1 VCISSIGKENQQFAK
16 SLMVLSSDRLN
27 KRQTALLINK
37 GWSEY
42 SVRLNSSSLT
52 SSSFRSSSYP
62 LLFTLGLAF
71 TLTSQALYTIPAFAL
86 ESPPIPDST
95 SFAPVV
101 PFQVISSIELDTQS
115 QQLLIQGNL
124 PFKANESYR
133 VKTLSR
139 PARVVVEFPNTQ
151 LSLTKKFFK
160 FDHPAIRE
168 LEAQTLN
175 GEKPTSRITLYL
187 RSAKQLKSF
196 QVSPQNTLL
205 SLSLPQS
212 NQEAKDD
219 IVSMAASAL
228 PIPSAPK
235 STAPPVPEASQQR
248 PSALTESLPIPEG
261 ASVIQDISYRDGLLL
276 IKSNTG
282 KQVIPKNRF
291 VLSDPSRLVLDLDKA
306 VVADKKLLKPIYING
321 DSISQVRVG
330 QFNADTV
337 RLVIESQNPERLQM
351 AYEGVDKS
359 VLSVSNAL
367 GMSVSQLPAAAS
379 LGNVQDVKIY
389 KDGGDTIIR
398 LSATAPIVH
407 RLVKDDSK
415 ILVELA
421 NLSAKQGGIPFEKT
435 QFPQLEYVKLDAL
448 TPGEPNSKL
457 VIDTQASD
465 VEMARRYSADR
476 KILEIKLFDN
486 NSAIHSATGRY
497 FPSTEGALAS
507 AGRSPYPARVVIDPG
522 HGGKDMGANREGYM
536 EKELNLTVA
545 LKLKR
550 SLEARGIKVY
560 MTRSSDIFLP
570 LSQITQITNDIRP
583 DLFVSVHTNSSTN
596 PSIYGIETYYY
607 TPQSVALAKR
617 VHNRMVNNVSS
628 PDRGVRKAMFYV
640 IHHTSVPAILCEMG
654 YISNEAERA
663 SLFSEHRKQKTA
675 DAIAEGVV
683 DYLKARVSASAK

>member
-1 VCISSIGKENQQFAK
+1 VSVKTSSFK
-16 SLMVLSSDRLN
+16 
-27 KRQTALLINK
+27 
-37 GWSEY
+37 
-42 SVRLNSSSLT
+42 
-52 SSSFRSSSYP
+52 SSSFKTSSCK
-62 LLFTLGLAF
+62 LLLALGLSL
-71 TLTSQALYTIPAFAL
+71 TLAPPSLLSLFALPAFAQDA
-86 ESPPIPDST
+86 PPIPEAS
-95 SFAPVV
+95 SAV
-101 PFQVISSIELDTQS
+101 PDNTFQVISGIELDAQS
-115 QQLLIQGNL
+115 HQLLIQGNL
-124 PFKANESYR
+124 PFKPSQSYHI
-133 VKTLSR
+133 KTHAR
-139 PARVVVEFPNTQ
+139 PARVVLDFPNTQ
-151 LSLTKKFFK
+151 LSLSKKFFK
-160 FDHPAIRE
+160 FDDPAIRE
-168 LEAQTLN
+168 VEAQSFS
-175 GEKPTSRITLYL
+175 GDKPASRITLYL
-187 RSAKQLKSF
+187 RSAKQLKNVHIS
-196 QVSPQNTLL
+196 SQNTLL
-205 SLSLPQS
+205 ALSVPQS
-212 NQEAKDD
+212 NPDSKDYRAYKD
-219 IVSMAASAL
+219 GSMAVSMAASAL
-228 PIPSAPK
+228 PIPNSPK
-235 STAPPVPEASQQR
+235 QTVPPVPEASSQR
-248 PSALTESLPIPEG
+248 STSLTEGLPIPDG
-261 ASVIQDISYRDGLLL
+261 TSIIQDISYRDGLLL
-276 IKSNTG
+276 IKSNVG

-291 VLSDPSRLVLDLDKA
+291 VLSDPNRLVLDLDRA
-306 VVADKKLLKPIYING
+306 VVSDKKLLKPIYING

-367 GMSVSQLPAAAS
+367 GMSVSQLPSAAS
-379 LGNVQDVKIY
+379 LGNVQEVKIY

-457 VIDTQASD
+457 VIDTLASD
-465 VEMARRYSADR
+465 VEMASRYSADR

-486 NSAIHSATGRY
+486 NSAIHSALGRY
-497 FPSTEGALAS
+497 FPGGEGVLTS
-507 AGRSPYPARVVIDPG
+507 SGRSPYPARVVIDPG

-536 EKELNLTVA
+536 EKELNLAVA

-550 SLEARGIKVY
+550 SLEARGVKVY

-617 VHNRMVNNVSS
+617 VHHRMVNNVSS

-640 IHHTSVPAILCEMG
+640 IHHTAVPAILCEMG

-663 SLFSEHRKQKTA
+663 SLFTEHRKQKTA